1 MIIAKT
7 LIDVYIKK
15 LFSKKEQEQEN
26 SSPKG
31 LDEKLMRY
39 KEFKYLYNKTYIKPV
54 YYFYLL
60 LVCLFFISVGY
71 LQNLLSCLIGIT
83 YPMYFSIKALREKNK
98 ERIKSWLQ
106 YWIIFS
112 IFLNL
117 EDVFCYI
124 LGEIQLYFFYKVL
137 FLLICYLPQYNGA
150 KYFYENLVKE
160 MFIKYEIDVCNIS
173 RNIVGKLKNTLL
185 DEDEGKSL
193 EHTN

>member
-15 LFSKKEQEQEN
+15 LFSKKEKEREN
-26 SSPKG
+26 YSSKG
-31 LDEKLMRY
+31 LDEKLMSY

-60 LVCLFFISVGY
+60 LACLFFISIGY

-117 EDVFCYI
+117 EDVFCYF
-124 LGEIQLYFFYKVL
+124 LGEVQLYFFYKVL

-150 KYFYENLVKE
+150 KYFYENVVKE

-185 DEDEGKSL
+185 DEDEGKSD
-193 EHTN
+193 EPTN